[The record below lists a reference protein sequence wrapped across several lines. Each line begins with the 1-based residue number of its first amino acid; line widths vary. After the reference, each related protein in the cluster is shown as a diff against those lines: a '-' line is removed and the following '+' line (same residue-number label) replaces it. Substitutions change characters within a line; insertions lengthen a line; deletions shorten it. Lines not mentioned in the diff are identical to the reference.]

1 MQRVENN
8 QKEYVR
14 LPLRLKTKDSFFGRL
29 KNIQFI
35 ISCVADGA
43 FGYYWH
49 GPEKG
54 SQGLRYQIIKT
65 ILQRYLAES
74 LPHST
79 PNELSDKIDFEFM
92 SKYIAMN
99 NLPSRPLTA
108 KTGFNK
114 EFDICI
120 DHGIVMDY
128 DVKRYGLSGEKLD
141 ALVKA
146 DKECAARSKP
156 RKISCQIVVGANS
169 GCMNDLVGDKDVT
182 EFPELLHPDPLY
194 PNEKIMLYFH
204 GGAYCVGERSLTHL
218 YVYANVSTAT
228 GLRVFSPNYRLAP
241 KSCFPCQLHD
251 CFLAYNT
258 LLKLGYKPENIILA
272 GDSAGGA
279 LSASL
284 MLILREMSIPYPAAA
299 ILLSP
304 WVDSTCSGKSWIA
317 NQGRDYLPPLSFE
330 DPFHPTRLF
339 YAAGRRF
346 DDAMFEELKCPL
358 VSPIYGDL
366 GGMPPML
373 IQVGGNELLKD
384 DVCAFAETVQKHNPE
399 RPDLVNLETYADMP
413 HAFTL
418 LHFTQASEEAF
429 ASMGRFVQGLFRENQ
444 TSE

>member
-1 MQRVENN
+1 MTTSNQRG
-8 QKEYVR
+8 YVR
-14 LPLRLKTKDSFFGRL
+14 LPLRLKTKDSFLGRL

-35 ISCVADGA
+35 VSCVADGA
-43 FGYYWH
+43 FNYYWK
-49 GPEKG
+49 GPEIG

-74 LPHST
+74 LPHNT
-79 PNELSDKIDFEFM
+79 PNDLSEKIDFEFM
-92 SKYIAMN
+92 TKYITMN
-99 NLPSRPLTA
+99 NLPSRPLTS
-108 KTGFNK
+108 KTGYNR
-114 EFDICI
+114 EFDISI
-120 DHGIVMDY
+120 DPGIVVDY
-128 DVKRYGLSGEKLD
+128 DLKRYGLSGEKLD

-146 DKECAARSKP
+146 DKESAARGKP
-156 RKISCQIVVGANS
+156 RTISCQIVLGINS
-169 GCMNDLVGDKDVT
+169 SCMKDLAEDLDTT
-182 EFPELLHPDPLY
+182 ESPALLSPHPLHP
-194 PNEKIMLYFH
+194 NESVILYFH

-251 CFLAYNT
+251 CFLAYST
-258 LLKLGYKPENIILA
+258 LLKLGYMPENIVLA

-284 MLILREMSIPYPAAA
+284 LLILREMDIPCPAAA

-304 WVDSTCSGKSWIA
+304 WVDSACSGKSWVT
-317 NQGRDYLPPLSFE
+317 NQGLDYLPPLSFE

-346 DDAMFEELKCPL
+346 DDTMLKEFKCPL

-366 GGMPPML
+366 RDMPPML

-384 DVCAFAETVQKHNPE
+384 DVCAFAEKVQKQNANC
-399 RPDLVNLETYADMP
+399 PDLVKLEMYPDMP

-418 LHFTQASEEAF
+418 LHFTQASQGAF
-429 ASMGRFVQGLFRENQ
+429 ASMGKFVKTLFLQ
-444 TSE
+444 K